1 MSEVIVEVGDR
12 HIREIN
18 EEIQDLCRKNKK
30 IRIINTLSRHNLGI
44 GLPPNC
50 ELSFEGSVG
59 YFCGGLNTGA
69 KLSIERNAGWA
80 CGEGMSDGMITV
92 GGYAGMSVG
101 ELHSFSKTQA
111 AITLKLKSLDNSCGT
126 EHRDFSEN
134 NRSSFGQHSIM
145 VHLPWSMVNSYS
157 LSLIFRRPCL
167 RAAKCRIFKTLA
179 TPESD

>member
-59 YFCGGLNTGA
+59 
-69 KLSIERNAGWA
+69 
-80 CGEGMSDGMITV
+80 
-92 GGYAGMSVG
+92 
-101 ELHSFSKTQA
+101 
-111 AITLKLKSLDNSCGT
+111 
-126 EHRDFSEN
+126 
-134 NRSSFGQHSIM
+134 
-145 VHLPWSMVNSYS
+145 
-157 LSLIFRRPCL
+157 
-167 RAAKCRIFKTLA
+167 
-179 TPESD
+179 